1 MCEDFEKIT
10 HELQENVRII
20 EENNIQLKNK
30 IEELERKIIDLESY
44 KIKVDPNVN
53 EYENESLIHKNEL
66 FKIFQELETVKK
78 NFQFLHQHKEY
89 MGKED
94 ELRLRKELNEE
105 KLTKLYKGLEKS
117 KEGSK
122 KLFVVYNK
130 VLMKN
135 KTLEIDKEVQLKE
148 ILNLSE
154 IIDQER
160 EKK

>member
-1 MCEDFEKIT
+1 
-10 HELQENVRII
+10 
-20 EENNIQLKNK
+20 
-30 IEELERKIIDLESY
+30 
-44 KIKVDPNVN
+44 
-53 EYENESLIHKNEL
+53 
-66 FKIFQELETVKK
+66 
-78 NFQFLHQHKEY
+78 

-105 KLTKLYKGLEKS
+105 KLTKLYKELEKS
-117 KEGSK
+117 KEGST

-135 KTLEIDKEVQLKE
+135 KTLEIDKEDQLKE